1 MGTRVLSVVLSL
13 LLFLPSGRAA
23 EPPNGAGQLDAVSEI
38 VATSSTVSSVSD
50 AAHRNELQP
59 ATATGV
65 AQPLSEEEEA
75 ALLARAED
83 PGPEVAGGAL
93 SNLHLTYA
101 VIALAAIALVL
112 VLK

>member
-1 MGTRVLSVVLSL
+1 MGTRLLSIVLCLVL
-13 LLFLPSGRAA
+13 LLPAGTAA
-23 EPPNGAGQLDAVSEI
+23 EPPTAIAQSDAVSQIE
-38 VATSSTVSSVSD
+38 ATSSSVRGESD
-50 AAHRNELQP
+50 VVHTSTLQP
-59 ATATGV
+59 SAEPGT

-75 ALLARAED
+75 ELLARAED